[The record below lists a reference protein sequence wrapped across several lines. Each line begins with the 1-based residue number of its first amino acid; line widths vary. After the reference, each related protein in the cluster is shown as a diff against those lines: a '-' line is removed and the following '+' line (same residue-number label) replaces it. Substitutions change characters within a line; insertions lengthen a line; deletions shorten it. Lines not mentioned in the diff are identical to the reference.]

1 VTKVQ
6 EYFHTDWSGMTG
18 TDWFGFL
25 LTVFVFIV
33 MVVVYFWVLNPKNK
47 DSIEA
52 HRSMLIDEDEGKSE
66 KQDGRE

>member
-1 VTKVQ
+1 
-6 EYFHTDWSGMTG
+6 MTG

-47 DSIEA
+47 DSLES
-52 HRSMLIDEDEGKSE
+52 HRSMLIDEDERKSE
-66 KQDGRE
+66 KQDGR